1 MIITREI
8 KENIRKDFFKGKVII
23 IYGARQVGKTTLIN
37 EFREEFKDSI
47 YLNCDITKDRS
58 VVENI
63 VSTGILKPLENS
75 KVVFIDEAQKAK
87 NIGLCLKIM
96 VDTRPDIQVV
106 ATGSSSFELANKT
119 NEPLTGRNFKYTLFP
134 FSSIELTTEYSKTE
148 LDILTEQRLIFGSYP
163 EPFFLNGRNKEYR
176 LGELADDYIFKDIFS
191 MSGIHKP
198 DKIINLT
205 QALAFQIGGEVSYT
219 ELSKIVG
226 LNYDTIESYITLLE
240 QAFIVFR
247 LKPYFNNER
256 TSIRKSRKIY
266 FWDNG
271 IRNALINSFNP
282 VGLRN
287 DIGALFENFFA
298 SEMLKKH
305 FNTGLRKNYYFWRTY
320 SQKEID
326 LIEEYGGQL
335 HAFEC
340 KYANEKMSA
349 STKRT
354 FLEAYPNSE
363 INIVTKKNYLDFLI

>member
-8 KENIRKDFFKGKVII
+8 KGSIKKDFFKGKVII

-37 EFREEFKDSI
+37 EFGEEFKDSI
-47 YLNCDITKDRS
+47 YLNCDVTKDRS
-58 VVENI
+58 IVENI
-63 VSTGILKPLENS
+63 ATTGILKSLENS

-87 NIGLCLKIM
+87 NVGLCLKIL
-96 VDTRPDIQVV
+96 VDKRPDIQVV

-134 FSSIELTTEYSKTE
+134 FSSTELTSKYNQTETE
-148 LDILTEQRLIFGSYP
+148 SLTEQRLIYGSYP
-163 EPFFLNGRNKEYR
+163 EPFFLGERNREYR
-176 LGELADDYIFKDIFS
+176 LTELTDDYIFRDIFS

-198 DKIINLT
+198 DKIIDLT

-219 ELSKIVG
+219 KLSKIIG

-240 QAFIVFR
+240 QAFIIFR
-247 LKPYFNNER
+247 LRPYFNNKR
-256 TSIRKSRKIY
+256 TAIRKSRKIY

-282 VGLRN
+282 IGLRN
-287 DIGALFENFFA
+287 DVGALFENFFV

-305 FNTGLRKNYYFWRTY
+305 SNMGARKNFYFWRTY
-320 SQKEID
+320 DQKEID
-326 LIEEYGGQL
+326 LVEEFGGKL
-335 HAFEC
+335 YAFEC
-340 KYANEKMSA
+340 KYSNEKMSA
-349 STKRT
+349 STKKT
-354 FLEAYPNSE
+354 FLETYPNGE